1 MEEHSTTM
9 DFSQLIRLNMRII
22 GTVQRVGYRHIVQ
35 NIARKHNITGTI
47 ENLEGYDVR
56 IVAEGTRKDLEAFK
70 EAIKISEYP
79 ILVECIESSEE
90 PYLGCFSYFQV
101 IRGSPEEELAERFD
115 SAIAI
120 FSRMERKQDQALEMH
135 KESIGLQQETLGLQ
149 KETISLQ
156 KETLGLQKETL
167 ELQKETLELQKET
180 ISLQKETLGLQ
191 KETISLQTET
201 VSLQK
206 ETLEEIKGTRSD
218 LDKGFNSEL
227 REMREELREIRN
239 ALIHAGIMQT
249 VKS

>member
-70 EAIKISEYP
+70 QAIKISEYP

-135 KESIGLQQETLGLQ
+135 KESIGLQQETLGL
-149 KETISLQ
+149 EGNNFI
-156 KETLGLQKETL
+156 
-167 ELQKETLELQKET
+167 
-180 ISLQKETLGLQ
+180 
-191 KETISLQTET
+191 TEGDIRT
-201 VSLQK
+201 S
-206 ETLEEIKGTRSD
+206 KGNIRT
-218 LDKGFNSEL
+218 SEGNNFITN
-227 REMREELREIRN
+227 RDCFSPERN
-239 ALIHAGIMQT
+239 P
-249 VKS
+249 